1 MLASV
6 TFSVIAVKESTL
18 RLTNVILSDNNGNP
32 LAVRARNGTITIVE
46 AAPKWDANQD
56 GQVNVLD
63 LVLVAKSLGTRNAR
77 ADASG
82 DGTVNVLD
90 LVIVTRHL
98 GESTGATQPDTNV
111 WMDVDISTGL
121 PELTPETV
129 IIPDPNL
136 RAAIE
141 EELGKVQGATITKTD
156 MLRLTRLYAGE
167 RSIQDLTGLELAT
180 NLSSLSLNGNRIN
193 SNISPLAG
201 LTKLTYLQLHYHQLS
216 DISPLAGLKNLRHLS
231 LISNQITDI
240 SSLAGLTNLTYLDL
254 KYNQITDISP
264 LAGLTKLDSLALHR
278 NQITDISPLA
288 GLTKLD
294 SLHLYDNQIT
304 DISPLAGLT
313 KLDSLGLNG
322 NRITDISP
330 LAGLTKLT
338 TLGLSNNQI
347 SDFSPIAGL
356 IPNLRGYF
364 NNNQTVPKDVSVHI
378 PDLNLRA
385 IIEDALSKAQG
396 AAITPAEMQTL
407 TELSAE
413 ERGIQDLTGI
423 EFATNLTE
431 LYLRGNELVDV
442 SPLAGLTNLTNLS
455 LRGNELVDVSPLAGL
470 TNLTTLR
477 LDTNQLVDVSPLTG
491 LANLKWLRL
500 HRNQLVDVSPLAE
513 LTNLTNLF
521 LSFNEI
527 SDVSPLAGLTNLKWL
542 FLSYNELVDVSLLAG
557 LTNLTALYLD
567 NNELVD
573 VSPLAG
579 LTNLTWLYLDNN
591 ELVDISPLAGLTNL
605 TNLSLI
611 DNQIPDFS
619 AIAGLIPNLE
629 SYRNSDQRESPLG
642 DATDGPV
649 NIPDPNLRA
658 AIEEALG
665 KTKSATITSAE
676 MSTLTRLSAKER
688 DIQDLTGLEFATNLT
703 ALDLDNNKIVDI
715 SPLAKLTNLTT
726 LYLSYNRIT
735 NISPLAK
742 LTNLTGLNL
751 HANEIV
757 DISPLAG
764 LTNLT
769 DLGLDN
775 NRITDI
781 SPFAKLTNL
790 TTLYLSYNLITDIS
804 PFAKLTNLTILYL
817 DNNRIT
823 DISSVAKLTNL
834 TQLDLSD
841 NKITDISPL
850 AKLTNLTTLYLGYN
864 LITDFSPI
872 AGVVGNL
879 EIYRNNDQGN
889 PNVSFYIL
897 DANLRTVIEKAL
909 GKTKGAT
916 IPPADMLKLTE
927 LDGSDSGIANLTGL
941 EFATNLTTLD
951 LSGNKITDISPLAK
965 LTNLTML
972 VLDNN
977 LITDFSPIAGVVGNL
992 RVYTNNDQGDPNA
1005 PLRIPDFNLRSIIE
1019 KKLHKTK
1026 GATITQAD
1034 MLKLTELTHFDD
1046 LGIEDLT
1053 GLEFAT
1059 NLTDLWLNNNEI
1071 VDISP
1076 LARLTNLATLGLD
1089 NNRITDISALARL
1102 TNLIQLH
1109 LTENQISDIS
1119 SLAKLTNLTDLDLDN
1134 TRITDISPLAR
1145 LTNLTTLYLRE
1156 NRISDISPLA
1166 KLTNLTTLYLDR
1178 NQISDILPISKLTN
1192 LTDLNL
1198 GWNRISDISPLA
1210 KLTNLTTL
1218 YLHYNLI
1225 TDFSSIAGVVG
1236 NLQNYANNDQINPN
1250 APLHI
1255 LDPDLRTVI
1264 EKALGKTKGA
1274 SITPADM
1281 LKLTELDGSDSG
1293 IANLTGLEFATN
1305 LTTLDLSNNQIR
1317 HISSVA
1323 KLTNLTT
1330 LYLHNNLITDFSPI
1344 AGVVGNLRVYT
1355 NNDQVDPNV
1364 PLHILDANLR
1374 TVIEK
1379 ALGKTKGA
1387 TITRGDMLNL
1397 TELNDPDSGIEDLT
1411 GLEFAKNITQ
1421 LDLSGNAI
1429 TDISAL
1435 TQLTNL
1441 TGLNLS
1447 RNEMADISPIARLIS
1462 LAWLDLS
1469 DNTITDIS
1477 ALAQLTKLIWLDLSG
1492 DRSGGNAI
1500 TDISPVA
1507 QLTNLTGLDLSDNT
1521 ITDISPLAQL
1531 TKLTELDLSSNAIT
1545 DISPVAQLTNLT
1557 RLWLWSN
1564 QISDIS
1570 PIAKLTKLTGLR
1582 LWSNQISDI
1591 SPVAQLTKLEWL
1603 DLSSNAITDISPLAR
1618 LINLTNLDIGFNE
1631 IVDISPLIGL
1641 RKLNYLRIYA
1651 NPIWDFSVLSHLS
1664 NLQTLHF
1671 IARLLES
1678 STEIRSF
1685 LMSVSVTYDID
1696 MPDPDATLQPAT
1708 HVHSIK
1714 RKTVSGGVNAYE
1726 SGGVRFAPFNDPE
1739 FGTLNWTHK
1748 WTEVSESLGDP
1759 TTITV
1764 KFLNGIKGDIDIVKE
1779 AARLWEDEGHL
1790 KFKFLEPNEAGAS
1803 DIRVKFKYDYYKEF
1817 KYVVRE
1823 IGGEVQTTSTPTG
1836 RSFNEAEAK
1845 SYQPPSPPSETEY
1858 YGLVAEVTC
1867 WSKVGVGAVHF
1878 KDEETILFVPGF
1890 SLGTAL
1896 HEFGHALGLL
1906 HEHSSPKFKD
1916 YFEWKDEQELID
1928 SFMKSNLWTRE
1939 KAEKNLVKIFPVA
1952 EHLPGV
1958 FFDPESV
1965 MTYAIPSTFL
1975 VARPNAP
1982 EWAIVIAN
1990 FTGISTNDQLSAGDK
2005 AIMKILYPEPIP
2017 LTLEASISVY
2027 AKDEDFFGNDWFDNR
2042 NDPTEVHYNY
2052 TDYNASLS
2060 EYLSLGKE
2068 VFVWGDK
2075 ECRVE
2080 VHMSVKNVGFEGG
2093 ERYAEVGI
2101 FALLYEDEAGT
2112 RGSDDLEDIV
2122 CETVRIPFGSTSTP
2136 VKLDLLKNRSGVFE
2150 IKFGDKGCPGLY
2162 EHNELYLGDAS
2173 GGGDWA
2179 EVSVDIRVY
2188 EPIIAVSLA
2197 PSHLAHQSVSSV
2209 DVNGDG
2215 QVDAEDLS
2223 LVSNYLDQPAP
2234 EIPPVDVNNDGVV
2247 TIADLVQVAQ
2257 YLGQS
2262 TTSPAPVHVAVPVGL
2277 RYETVEGWI
2286 DQARVEDDGSLVFY
2300 QGIAKLEY
2308 LLILIIPEETALL
2321 HNYPNPFNPE
2331 TWIPYHLSQPADVVL
2346 TIYSIDGK
2354 VVSRLDLGHQA
2365 AGYYQDKSRAAH
2377 WDGRNAIGERVASG
2391 VYFYTFTA
2399 GDFAATRKMLI
2410 MK

>member
-1 MLASV
+1 
-6 TFSVIAVKESTL
+6 
-18 RLTNVILSDNNGNP
+18 
-32 LAVRARNGTITIVE
+32 
-46 AAPKWDANQD
+46 
-56 GQVNVLD
+56 
-63 LVLVAKSLGTRNAR
+63 
-77 ADASG
+77 
-82 DGTVNVLD
+82 
-90 LVIVTRHL
+90 
-98 GESTGATQPDTNV
+98 
-111 WMDVDISTGL
+111 
-121 PELTPETV
+121 
-129 IIPDPNL
+129 
-136 RAAIE
+136 
-141 EELGKVQGATITKTD
+141 
-156 MLRLTRLYAGE
+156 
-167 RSIQDLTGLELAT
+167 
-180 NLSSLSLNGNRIN
+180 
-193 SNISPLAG
+193 
-201 LTKLTYLQLHYHQLS
+201 
-216 DISPLAGLKNLRHLS
+216 
-231 LISNQITDI
+231 
-240 SSLAGLTNLTYLDL
+240 
-254 KYNQITDISP
+254 
-264 LAGLTKLDSLALHR
+264 
-278 NQITDISPLA
+278 
-288 GLTKLD
+288 
-294 SLHLYDNQIT
+294 
-304 DISPLAGLT
+304 
-313 KLDSLGLNG
+313 
-322 NRITDISP
+322 
-330 LAGLTKLT
+330 
-338 TLGLSNNQI
+338 
-347 SDFSPIAGL
+347 
-356 IPNLRGYF
+356 
-364 NNNQTVPKDVSVHI
+364 
-378 PDLNLRA
+378 
-385 IIEDALSKAQG
+385 
-396 AAITPAEMQTL
+396 
-407 TELSAE
+407 
-413 ERGIQDLTGI
+413 
-423 EFATNLTE
+423 
-431 LYLRGNELVDV
+431 
-442 SPLAGLTNLTNLS
+442 
-455 LRGNELVDVSPLAGL
+455 
-470 TNLTTLR
+470 
-477 LDTNQLVDVSPLTG
+477 
-491 LANLKWLRL
+491 
-500 HRNQLVDVSPLAE
+500 
-513 LTNLTNLF
+513 
-521 LSFNEI
+521 
-527 SDVSPLAGLTNLKWL
+527 
-542 FLSYNELVDVSLLAG
+542 
-557 LTNLTALYLD
+557 
-567 NNELVD
+567 
-573 VSPLAG
+573 
-579 LTNLTWLYLDNN
+579 
-591 ELVDISPLAGLTNL
+591 
-605 TNLSLI
+605 
-611 DNQIPDFS
+611 
-619 AIAGLIPNLE
+619 
-629 SYRNSDQRESPLG
+629 
-642 DATDGPV
+642 
-649 NIPDPNLRA
+649 
-658 AIEEALG
+658 
-665 KTKSATITSAE
+665 
-676 MSTLTRLSAKER
+676 
-688 DIQDLTGLEFATNLT
+688 
-703 ALDLDNNKIVDI
+703 
-715 SPLAKLTNLTT
+715 
-726 LYLSYNRIT
+726 
-735 NISPLAK
+735 
-742 LTNLTGLNL
+742 
-751 HANEIV
+751 
-757 DISPLAG
+757 
-764 LTNLT
+764 
-769 DLGLDN
+769 
-775 NRITDI
+775 
-781 SPFAKLTNL
+781 
-790 TTLYLSYNLITDIS
+790 
-804 PFAKLTNLTILYL
+804 
-817 DNNRIT
+817 
-823 DISSVAKLTNL
+823 
-834 TQLDLSD
+834 
-841 NKITDISPL
+841 
-850 AKLTNLTTLYLGYN
+850 
-864 LITDFSPI
+864 
-872 AGVVGNL
+872 
-879 EIYRNNDQGN
+879 
-889 PNVSFYIL
+889 
-897 DANLRTVIEKAL
+897 
-909 GKTKGAT
+909 
-916 IPPADMLKLTE
+916 
-927 LDGSDSGIANLTGL
+927 
-941 EFATNLTTLD
+941 
-951 LSGNKITDISPLAK
+951 
-965 LTNLTML
+965 
-972 VLDNN
+972 
-977 LITDFSPIAGVVGNL
+977 
-992 RVYTNNDQGDPNA
+992 
-1005 PLRIPDFNLRSIIE
+1005 
-1019 KKLHKTK
+1019 
-1026 GATITQAD
+1026 
-1034 MLKLTELTHFDD
+1034 
-1046 LGIEDLT
+1046 
-1053 GLEFAT
+1053 
-1059 NLTDLWLNNNEI
+1059 
-1071 VDISP
+1071 
-1076 LARLTNLATLGLD
+1076 
-1089 NNRITDISALARL
+1089 
-1102 TNLIQLH
+1102 
-1109 LTENQISDIS
+1109 
-1119 SLAKLTNLTDLDLDN
+1119 
-1134 TRITDISPLAR
+1134 
-1145 LTNLTTLYLRE
+1145 
-1156 NRISDISPLA
+1156 
-1166 KLTNLTTLYLDR
+1166 
-1178 NQISDILPISKLTN
+1178 
-1192 LTDLNL
+1192 
-1198 GWNRISDISPLA
+1198 
-1210 KLTNLTTL
+1210 
-1218 YLHYNLI
+1218 
-1225 TDFSSIAGVVG
+1225 
-1236 NLQNYANNDQINPN
+1236 
-1250 APLHI
+1250 
-1255 LDPDLRTVI
+1255 
-1264 EKALGKTKGA
+1264 
-1274 SITPADM
+1274 
-1281 LKLTELDGSDSG
+1281 
-1293 IANLTGLEFATN
+1293 
-1305 LTTLDLSNNQIR
+1305 
-1317 HISSVA
+1317 
-1323 KLTNLTT
+1323 
-1330 LYLHNNLITDFSPI
+1330 
-1344 AGVVGNLRVYT
+1344 
-1355 NNDQVDPNV
+1355 
-1364 PLHILDANLR
+1364 
-1374 TVIEK
+1374 
-1379 ALGKTKGA
+1379 
-1387 TITRGDMLNL
+1387 MLNL

-1429 TDISAL
+1429 TDISA
-1435 TQLTNL
+1435 
-1441 TGLNLS
+1441 
-1447 RNEMADISPIARLIS
+1447 
-1462 LAWLDLS
+1462 
-1469 DNTITDIS
+1469 
-1477 ALAQLTKLIWLDLSG
+1477 
-1492 DRSGGNAI
+1492 
-1500 TDISPVA
+1500 
-1507 QLTNLTGLDLSDNT
+1507 
-1521 ITDISPLAQL
+1521 LAQL